1 MSPIL
6 RAVMAIAN
14 TPVITAR
21 REQWRSQRHTRA
33 ALAAMRTRPGGP
45 NTISGPCG
53 LCRVRSRA
61 EISGSR
67 GAFIM
72 EPGKLMASLERA
84 LERCAR

>member
-14 TPVITAR
+14 APAIDAR
-21 REQWRSQRHTRA
+21 REQWRSQWRCRIV
-33 ALAAMRTRPGGP
+33 LAAMRTRPGGP

-53 LCRVRSRA
+53 LCRVRSRS
-61 EISGSR
+61 ESV
-67 GAFIM
+67 AFIM

-84 LERCAR
+84 LARVTR